1 MEKRLAKYNL
11 LELVQTTSVL
21 TLLVAKGSTKLQFSS
36 YEGGLLG
43 YRHKSFSG
51 TRSPFSPAPASVKSA
66 SSARAPVTLEERKVG
81 AFKKRYVRFH
91 RFNGNHVSLRDV
103 GFCRDFQCVETA
115 VSSSTVTLAAH
126 ARRGLI
132 IIIAMYVAL
141 KRSRSILGL
150 RGRNRSRPFFSVHTR
165 FFISESV
172 DTL

>member
-43 YRHKSFSG
+43 YRHKSFPGCNSG
-51 TRSPFSPAPASVKSA
+51 VLQPKNAGVGRTRSPFSPAPASVKSA
-66 SSARAPVTLEERKVG
+66 SSARAPVTLEERKVERL
-81 AFKKRYVRFH
+81 KKRYVRFH

-115 VSSSTVTLAAH
+115 VGPAARAWRGPAAYTLAMAWAH
-126 ARRGLI
+126 FVFLLSLYA
-132 IIIAMYVAL
+132 AM
-141 KRSRSILGL
+141 
-150 RGRNRSRPFFSVHTR
+150 
-165 FFISESV
+165 
-172 DTL
+172 